1 MRVHKAAGGAV
12 VRAQRMEQTIS
23 PTLHGRTRTNT
34 SSCANVCASA
44 KLLQQ
49 QEWPGNVCNIRK
61 CSWRVCLHVC
71 ASLTPTKEEYVCC
84 RQPWSRGYFAEG
96 SSSVQVES

>member
-1 MRVHKAAGGAV
+1 MRVHKAGEGALV
-12 VRAQRMEQTIS
+12 HAQRMEQTIS
-23 PTLHGRTRTNT
+23 PTLHGRTCTNT

-44 KLLQQ
+44 KLLQR

-61 CSWRVCLHVC
+61 CSSRTSVCVC
-71 ASLTPTKEEYVCC
+71 VPYTNEGYVRC